1 VLFWP
6 LKKKIFCCLCD
17 CFVGCKCDH
26 RAAFNQDKDDA
37 PKRPPMSPEMEREFE
52 IFFNGIN
59 DYIDE
64 LESNAKEDKVDAS
77 NDSDDD
83 DEYAM
88 QMRP

>member
-1 VLFWP
+1 
-6 LKKKIFCCLCD
+6 
-17 CFVGCKCDH
+17 
-26 RAAFNQDKDDA
+26 
-37 PKRPPMSPEMEREFE
+37 MSPEMEREFE